1 MPHPTTLKT
10 YASRITLHTNP
21 TARRILTIMDRKRTN
36 LCVSVDVTEAD
47 EVLEIVRMVGGS
59 VCMVKTHCDI
69 IEDFTLEF
77 AAKLVEL
84 SKQLDFVI
92 FEDRKFADIGNT
104 VSLQYS
110 SGTHRIASWS
120 DLTNAHSVPGPG
132 IITGLSSIGLPLGR
146 GLLLLANMSS
156 KGALAR
162 GEYTR
167 ETVRMAR
174 EAGRDF
180 VIGFIAQERVDAGGG
195 EDDERGEEDWLIMSP
210 GVGLAAK
217 GDKLGQQYRTPREVV
232 LEAGADV
239 IIVGRGIY
247 GVQGGEEAV
256 KAEAERYRQEGWK
269 AYEERLG

>member
-1 MPHPTTLKT
+1 
-10 YASRITLHTNP
+10 
-21 TARRILTIMDRKRTN
+21 
-36 LCVSVDVTEAD
+36 
-47 EVLEIVRMVGGS
+47 
-59 VCMVKTHCDI
+59 
-69 IEDFTLEF
+69 
-77 AAKLVEL
+77 
-84 SKQLDFVI
+84 
-92 FEDRKFADIGNT
+92 
-104 VSLQYS
+104 
-110 SGTHRIASWS
+110 
-120 DLTNAHSVPGPG
+120 
-132 IITGLSSIGLPLGR
+132 
-146 GLLLLANMSS
+146 
-156 KGALAR
+156 
-162 GEYTR
+162 
-167 ETVRMAR
+167 MAR

-256 KAEAERYRQEGWK
+256 KAEAGRYRQEGWK

>member
-1 MPHPTTLKT
+1 
-10 YASRITLHTNP
+10 
-21 TARRILTIMDRKRTN
+21 
-36 LCVSVDVTEAD
+36 
-47 EVLEIVRMVGGS
+47 
-59 VCMVKTHCDI
+59 
-69 IEDFTLEF
+69 
-77 AAKLVEL
+77 
-84 SKQLDFVI
+84 
-92 FEDRKFADIGNT
+92 
-104 VSLQYS
+104 
-110 SGTHRIASWS
+110 
-120 DLTNAHSVPGPG
+120 
-132 IITGLSSIGLPLGR
+132 
-146 GLLLLANMSS
+146 
-156 KGALAR
+156 
-162 GEYTR
+162 
-167 ETVRMAR
+167 MAG

-195 EDDERGEEDWLIMSP
+195 EDDEREEEDWLIMSP

>member
-1 MPHPTTLKT
+1 M
-10 YASRITLHTNP
+10 
-21 TARRILTIMDRKRTN
+21 
-36 LCVSVDVTEAD
+36 
-47 EVLEIVRMVGGS
+47 
-59 VCMVKTHCDI
+59 
-69 IEDFTLEF
+69 
-77 AAKLVEL
+77 
-84 SKQLDFVI
+84 I
-92 FEDRKFADIGNT
+92 FEDRKFADIGASCSFKRMTRRLNTATGNT

-195 EDDERGEEDWLIMSP
+195 EDGERGEEDWLIMSP